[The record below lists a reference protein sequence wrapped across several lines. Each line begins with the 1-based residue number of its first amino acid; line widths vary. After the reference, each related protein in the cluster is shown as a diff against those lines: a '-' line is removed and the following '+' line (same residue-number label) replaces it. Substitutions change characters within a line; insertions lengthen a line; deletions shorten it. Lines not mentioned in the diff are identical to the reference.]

1 MGLDAQRSKLEII
14 FSFFFKGKYN
24 FLKVNH
30 FINVINHLF
39 SYLDHELIS

>member
-1 MGLDAQRSKLEII
+1 MGWMLKRHWKSFSVSFLRENII
-14 FSFFFKGKYN
+14 